1 MASNDSEIPGETLS
15 ERLRAI
21 RAKRGYLLP
30 HHGLMAVAAP
40 DLLEAYDETYTALTL
55 TERVLSRHDHES
67 VWLAILIATD
77 EALAT
82 HHLPKYR
89 EAGGSDAEFARIL
102 SLTAFVL
109 GFPAYRFIDR
119 HWQPHLPGV
128 DVVASYREAFNAAAQ
143 GLDQRI
149 AQLCGIAIHTCK
161 AAWDGLEWQLC
172 EAYARQ
178 VPETEIAEA
187 LSLTMFPGSVPY
199 FVEAAAIWR
208 KLIIEQRVTASDAF
222 REWAQLSGQGGYNDA
237 SGGQTS

>member
-1 MASNDSEIPGETLS
+1 MASDDPKDLS

-40 DLLEAYDETYTALTL
+40 DLLDAYDQTYTALTL

-82 HHLPKYR
+82 HHIPKYR
-89 EAGGSDAEFARIL
+89 DAGGSDAEFAQIL

-128 DVVASYREAFNAAAQ
+128 NVTASYREAFNAAAQ
-143 GLDQRI
+143 GLDDRI
-149 AQLCGIAIHTCK
+149 AQLCAIAVHTCK

-172 EAYARQ
+172 DAYARQ

-208 KLIIEQRVTASDAF
+208 RLIVDDRVAASDAF
-222 REWAQLSGQGGYNDA
+222 RDWAQLSGQGGYDEA
-237 SGGQTS
+237 SSGPSS

>member
-1 MASNDSEIPGETLS
+1 MATDESNDLGK
-15 ERLRAI
+15 RLRAI

-82 HHLPKYR
+82 HHIPKFR
-89 EAGGSDAEFARIL
+89 KAGGTDAEFGQIL

-119 HWQPHLPGV
+119 HWRAHWPDMDLA
-128 DVVASYREAFNAAAQ
+128 ASYGQAFDAAARGFDPQ
-143 GLDQRI
+143 L
-149 AQLCGIAIHTCK
+149 AQLCAIAVHTCRG
-161 AAWDGLEWQLC
+161 AWDGLEWQLC

-178 VPETEIAEA
+178 VGETGIAEA

-199 FVEAAAIWR
+199 FVEAAAVWR
-208 KLIIEQRVTASDAF
+208 KLIVDGRVEASDAF
-222 REWAQLSGQGGYNDA
+222 RDWAQLSGQGGYDEA
-237 SGGQTS
+237 SAGQPG

>member
-1 MASNDSEIPGETLS
+1 MAIDQENDLG
-15 ERLRAI
+15 ERLREI

-40 DLLEAYDETYTALTL
+40 DLLHAYDQTYTALTL
-55 TERVLSRHDHES
+55 RERVLSRHDHES

-82 HHLPKYR
+82 HHIPKYR
-89 EAGGSDAEFARIL
+89 AAGGTDAEFAQIL

-119 HWQPHLPGV
+119 HWRGHLPGV
-128 DVVASYREAFNAAAQ
+128 DVAAAYRQ
-143 GLDQRI
+143 AFDAAAGGLDGRI
-149 AQLCGIAIHTCK
+149 AQLCAIAVHTCR
-161 AAWDGLEWQLC
+161 AAWDALEWQLC
-172 EAYARQ
+172 DAYARQ
-178 VPETEIAEA
+178 VPEPEIAEA

-208 KLIIEQRVTASDAF
+208 KLIVEQRVSASDAF
-222 REWAQLSGQGGYNDA
+222 RDWAQLSGQGGYDEA
-237 SGGQTS
+237 TGQSS